1 MGLKLEGF
9 APFLLEP
16 VDLEVAPCEIV
27 FLTGPSGSGKSLF
40 LRAVADLDVHQG
52 TARLEGAA
60 MEEIPAPEWR
70 RRIGYLTA
78 ESHWW
83 FERVGDHFTQPDT
96 EQASSLGL
104 PEAVYGWPV
113 SRLSSGEKQRL
124 ALLRLLQQEPR
135 ALLLD
140 EPTANQ
146 DHDSALRVE
155 ALIQSYVAS
164 RDTPAIWVSHNS
176 EQMQRIAG
184 RRLAIRAGQVVP
196 A

>member
-1 MGLKLEGF
+1 MSLKLEGF

-16 VDLEVAPCEIV
+16 VDLEIAPGEIV

-40 LRAVADLDVHQG
+40 LRALADLDPHRGRAWLDGV
-52 TARLEGAA
+52 A

-70 RRIGYLTA
+70 RRVGYLTA

-83 FERVGDHFTQPDT
+83 GERVGDHFADPDVGS
-96 EQASSLGL
+96 AARLGL
-104 PEAVYGWPV
+104 PAEVFGWPV

-124 ALLRLLQQEPR
+124 SLLRLLRQEPR

-146 DHDSALRVE
+146 DPESARRVE
-155 ALIQSYVAS
+155 ALL
-164 RDTPAIWVSHNS
+164 RDYIGRRKTPVIWVSHDP
-176 EQMQRIAG
+176 EQRARMGG
-184 RRLAIRAGQVVP
+184 RRLVIRGREVVV